1 MFTSVGTLSM
11 TCKIRS
17 LTFSRVCIA
26 VALLTVMAG
35 PAVAA
40 IPECTAA
47 ALHVAAPAGMVIGDI
62 PDVGPPDMP
71 KTAQGVVD
79 VPENSLGDGAPEYCF
94 VTGSVTTNPQN
105 GKTANFA
112 AALPARTRWNGKF
125 MFAGCGGNCGMVFLA
140 KPAAAVLRK
149 GYPLFA
155 TDDGHIANGAP
166 ALRLWRFAETSWA
179 VSSPGHRNEDAA
191 TDFFY
196 RAVHAVV
203 VAGKELTRKY
213 YAAPPVHYAYYQGC
227 SDGGREGMVELAHFP
242 SDFDGVIAGDPY
254 FDIGAEIVNSLVG
267 IQVQLRSPRAALTH
281 AQLSQ
286 IDHIVSASCD
296 AADGVS
302 DGLIQNP
309 AQCAFD
315 PRKDLPRCAA
325 DQAGE
330 QCFTLDQ
337 INSVSAILSAVT
349 DPAGKIVYPGY
360 PVSDFNN
367 GEPHTDNLALWLGF
381 NSPPDSLRG
390 PEPWT
395 SDPGSQPLA
404 WYWATQ
410 TIRYLIYADASNF
423 NALTTPGIVFRGHG
437 ATPDDGFHAVIPAST
452 LTRLQQTSAAGDGD
466 VPATSAEYFRHGRKL
481 ILYHGF
487 SDGDI
492 TPFRTTQYYRSLAKA
507 HGGYAALQKNA
518 RLFMVPG
525 MAHCSG
531 GPGPNAFGQ
540 LWAPDPA
547 GPESDILVALEN
559 WVEKGTAPQSIVA
572 TKFDHDDP
580 KGAVLRTMP
589 LCPFPAMARYKGTGD
604 IHVAANWS
612 CPADDQRL
620 LDAGHAGRAAGSS
633 ADLN

>member
-1 MFTSVGTLSM
+1 M
-11 TCKIRS
+11 TCNTRS
-17 LTFSRVCIA
+17 LAFSVIC
-26 VALLTVMAG
+26 VAITMLTVITA

-40 IPECTAA
+40 IPECTAS
-47 ALHVAAPAGMVIGDI
+47 ALRAAAPAGMVIEDI
-62 PDVGPPDMP
+62 PDIGPPGMP

-79 VPENSLGDGAPEYCF
+79 VPENALGDGAPEYCF
-94 VTGSVTTNPQN
+94 VAGAVTTNPQT

-112 AALPARTRWNGKF
+112 AALPAKTRWNGKF
-125 MFAGCGGNCGMVFLA
+125 MFAGCGGNCGTVFLA
-140 KPAAAVLRK
+140 KPSAAVLRK

-155 TDDGHIANGAP
+155 TDDGHIAGSAP
-166 ALRLWRFAETSWA
+166 GERLWKFSETSWA
-179 VSSPGHRNEDAA
+179 ASSGHRNEDAV
-191 TDFFY
+191 TDFLY

-203 VAGKELTRKY
+203 VAGKELTQKY
-213 YAAPPVHYAYYQGC
+213 YAAPTLHYAYYQGC
-227 SDGGREGMVELAHFP
+227 SDGGREGMVELARFP
-242 SDFDGVIAGDPY
+242 TDFDGVIAGDPY
-254 FDIGAEIVNSLVG
+254 FDIGAEIANSLVG

-286 IDHIVSASCD
+286 IDHIVAASCD

-315 PRKDLPRCAA
+315 PRRDLPRCAA
-325 DQAGE
+325 DKAGE
-330 QCFTLDQ
+330 QCFTQDQ

-349 DPAGKIVYPGY
+349 DAAGKIVYPGY
-360 PVSDFNN
+360 PVSDLNN
-367 GEPHTDNLALWLGF
+367 GEPYTDNLAYWLGF
-381 NSPPDSLRG
+381 ISPPDSPRG

-395 SDPGSQPLA
+395 SAPGNQPQA

-423 NALTTPGIVFRGHG
+423 NALTTPGIVFQGS
-437 ATPDDGFHAVIPAST
+437 AVTPSDRFHAVIPAST
-452 LTRLQQTSAAGDGD
+452 LARLEKNSAAGDGD
-466 VPATSAEYFRHGRKL
+466 VPAASTEYFRQGRKL

-492 TPFRTTQYYRSLAKA
+492 TPFRTTQYYRSLAKT

-518 RLFMVPG
+518 RLFMIPG
-525 MAHCSG
+525 MAHCGG

-547 GPESDILVALEN
+547 GPEGDILLALEN
-559 WVEKGTAPQSIVA
+559 WVEKGIAPQSIVA

-580 KGAVLRTMP
+580 KATVLRTMP

-604 IHVAANWS
+604 IHAAASWS

-620 LDAGHAGRAAGSS
+620 LDSGSAGRAAGAN